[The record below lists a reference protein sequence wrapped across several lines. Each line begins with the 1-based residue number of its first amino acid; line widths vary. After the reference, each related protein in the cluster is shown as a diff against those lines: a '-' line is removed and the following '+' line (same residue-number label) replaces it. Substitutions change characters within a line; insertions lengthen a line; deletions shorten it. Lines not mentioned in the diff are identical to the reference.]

1 MSNIIIV
8 KKKINDYRKK
18 IIVSGDKSISI
29 RWVLFA
35 SLAKGVSMAK
45 NILKSEDVLATIDA
59 VRKLGIKVIL
69 KKNFCKIYGNGLE
82 GYVYK
87 KNITINAQNSG
98 TLSRLLP
105 GFLVN
110 CTHPIKI
117 IGDKSLS
124 RRDFKRILV
133 PLNKFGANIK
143 LKNNKNL
150 PLIINGTSNLN
161 PIKFYEKK
169 GSAQCKS
176 AVIFA
181 GLRTKGTTIVKAK
194 KSRNHTELLFQNL
207 KLPIKIKKNKKFDL
221 INIQKVKKIQKLKYN
236 IPSDISS
243 SAFFIILTVLSDKS
257 NILIKNVNI
266 NPSRVGVITIL
277 KKMGANITY
286 KNIKFYKGEKN
297 ADIQVKG
304 SKFLKSINCP
314 ISLNSSAID
323 EFLLIFLVAA
333 KAKGVSTFKKLD
345 ELNKKESPRLNIA
358 INFLKMIGIKVIR
371 NNDNIKIFGNSNLT
385 LNKSYH
391 IKKFDKDHR
400 VFMMSVIAALTLGG
414 RWSIEDKESIK
425 TSFPKFIEIV
435 KNLGGKII

>member
-133 PLNKFGANIK
+133 PLNKFGANI
-143 LKNNKNL
+143 LG
-150 PLIINGTSNLN
+150 PS
-161 PIKFYEKK
+161 IK
-169 GSAQCKS
+169 AH
-176 AVIFA
+176 
-181 GLRTKGTTIVKAK
+181 L
-194 KSRNHTELLFQNL
+194 
-207 KLPIKIKKNKKFDL
+207 
-221 INIQKVKKIQKLKYN
+221 
-236 IPSDISS
+236 ISS
-243 SAFFIILTVLSDKS
+243 IVPKKTDLNKTPNKLCGYFNAYFIAKVAPHEPPT
-257 NILIKNVNI
+257 IKN
-266 NPSRVGVITIL
+266 
-277 KKMGANITY
+277 
-286 KNIKFYKGEKN
+286 F
-297 ADIQVKG
+297 
-304 SKFLKSINCP
+304 F
-314 ISLNSSAID
+314 
-323 EFLLIFLVAA
+323 
-333 KAKGVSTFKKLD
+333 
-345 ELNKKESPRLNIA
+345 
-358 INFLKMIGIKVIR
+358 
-371 NNDNIKIFGNSNLT
+371 NL
-385 LNKSYH
+385 
-391 IKKFDKDHR
+391 
-400 VFMMSVIAALTLGG
+400 
-414 RWSIEDKESIK
+414 
-425 TSFPKFIEIV
+425 
-435 KNLGGKII
+435 